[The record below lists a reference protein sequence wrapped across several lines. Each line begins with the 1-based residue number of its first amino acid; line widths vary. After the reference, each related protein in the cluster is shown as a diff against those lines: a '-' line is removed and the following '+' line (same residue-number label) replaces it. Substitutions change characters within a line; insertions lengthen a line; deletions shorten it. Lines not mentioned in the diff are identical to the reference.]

1 MHDEHE
7 TAALLRQLADLL
19 RRRDFTTGSSFTPHP
34 GREPATPAF
43 PSPGTPGTT
52 SSGFR
57 RHDGTR
63 RFAETSNA
71 VRGTGAF
78 CCRM

>member
-7 TAALLRQLADLL
+7 TAALLREMADLL
-19 RRRDFTTGSSFTPHP
+19 REVIPQPVRRFPRPT
-34 GREPATPAF
+34 EPATPAF

-52 SSGFR
+52 SSGSR

-78 CCRM
+78 CCRV